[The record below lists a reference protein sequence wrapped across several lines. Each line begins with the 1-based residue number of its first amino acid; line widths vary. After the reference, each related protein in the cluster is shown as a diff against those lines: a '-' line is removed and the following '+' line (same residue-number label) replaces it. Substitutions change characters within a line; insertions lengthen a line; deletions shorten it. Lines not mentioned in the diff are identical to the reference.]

1 MSRPSVKFMSL
12 IAVALMTGIVGCNA
26 PSPDSTST
34 DASNTADTEQVD
46 AANAADETEG
56 KSAIASSE
64 SSQSQA
70 DATSRPTANASNSLK
85 AGQYCYEAETD
96 DISGVVRLMV
106 NPDQTVRGD
115 SQASIHNEEASYYSS
130 YRQDFS
136 GTLDGN
142 QLDLDVTTWI
152 EYDVQNDQQTW
163 TVSAQQLDDTR
174 NVYSSVDCELVQ
186 NLFVNADGLEA
197 EDLTAYA
204 TAVHEQRVQFPAG
217 STSTTV
223 ERGVVRAER
232 DVLLLGAQG
241 GQEMTLNISS
251 LEDNAAFDVVSPSGQ
266 IMVTEST
273 SEQLLLPETGD
284 YKVIVGSTRGNTTY
298 QLYIEID

>member
-1 MSRPSVKFMSL
+1 MSRHSVKRMSL
-12 IAVALMTGIVGCNA
+12 LVAVLIGLVGCNA
-26 PSPDSTST
+26 PSSDSASTST
-34 DASNTADTEQVD
+34 ATSSD
-46 AANAADETEG
+46 AAQVGQADSGDATNATDPT
-56 KSAIASSE
+56 SAIASADSTN
-64 SSQSQA
+64 SQKA
-70 DATSRPTANASNSLK
+70 DASDALD

-96 DISGVVRLMV
+96 DVSGVVRLTV
-106 NPDQTVRGD
+106 NPDQTVSGD
-115 SQASIHNEEASYYSS
+115 SQASIHNEEQSYYSS

-152 EYDVQNDQQTW
+152 EYDVQNEPETW

-174 NVYSSVDCELVQ
+174 NIYSSVDCELVQ

-197 EDLTAYA
+197 EDLTDYA
-204 TAVHEQRVQFPAG
+204 TAVHEHRVEFPAG

-232 DVLLLGAQG
+232 DVLLLNAQG
-241 GQEMTLNISS
+241 GQQMTLDISS

-266 IMVTEST
+266 ILVTEGT
-273 SEQLLLPETGD
+273 SEELLLPETGD
-284 YKVIVGSTRGNTTY
+284 YEVIVGSTRGNTTY
-298 QLYIEID
+298 ELDIEIE